1 MNKIKA
7 QEIWAFIINNHNMGN
22 KISSIINNLESN
34 GLYNESDRLVRVAQD
49 LLSDT
54 KKFFSTLVNPASQL
68 DDLIAVYETNRL
80 ELIKPISEISNKY
93 NELKNN
99 KNINLIEF
107 HNQIDLAIRETQS
120 VISNLQK
127 LHKTISDFIADIYK
141 VNNQQ
146 VQDKLPDL
154 ISEKLKVVKSKQ
166 SSDNLL
172 KDLNK
177 LKSLRPKPKGIT
189 IPWEMG
195 EPDPNNPLKTKF
207 PNIT

>member
-34 GLYNESDRLVRVAQD
+34 GLYNESDRLVRVAQN
-49 LLSDT
+49 LLSDS
-54 KKFFSTLVNPASQL
+54 KKLFDKFSNPTYQL
-68 DDLIAVYETNRL
+68 DDLMAVYESNRL
-80 ELIKPISEISNKY
+80 DLMKPIDEISNKY

-107 HNQIDLAIRETQS
+107 HKQIDFAITRTQ
-120 VISNLQK
+120 IGIKGLKK
-127 LHKTISDFIADIYK
+127 LHQTMSDFIADLYK
-141 VNNQQ
+141 MNNQQ
-146 VQDKLPDL
+146 VEDKLPDL
-154 ISEKLKVVKSKQ
+154 INEKIKIFKSKE
-166 SSDNLL
+166 SFEDLL
-172 KDLNK
+172 KKLNT

-195 EPDPNNPLKTKF
+195 EPDPNYPLKINF